1 VQHVDRD
8 PKKQGVGKTVLIVD
22 DNAPIRKMIA
32 AAFLSDGFETCEEAA
47 NGKEGIEVAKQSK
60 PDLITLDLS
69 MPIMNGIE
77 AASAFRKLFPKIP
90 MILFTVYAN
99 EHLNPEAFKA
109 GISLVLPKSV
119 PLSTLVEKAHELMD
133 D

>member
-1 VQHVDRD
+1 MQRIEDD
-8 PKKQGVGKTVLIVD
+8 SKKHGTGKTVLVVD
-22 DNAPIRKMIA
+22 DNASIRKTLA
-32 AAFLSDGFETCEEAA
+32 TAFLSDGFETCEEAA

-77 AASAFRKLFPKIP
+77 AASEFRKLFPKTP